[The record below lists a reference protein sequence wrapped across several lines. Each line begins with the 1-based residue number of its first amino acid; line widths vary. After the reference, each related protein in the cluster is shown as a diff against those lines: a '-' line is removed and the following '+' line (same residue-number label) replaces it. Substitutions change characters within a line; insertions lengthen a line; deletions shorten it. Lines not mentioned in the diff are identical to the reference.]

1 MSVQLK
7 WDQRYIDAKITDTS
21 ACNALTENSDLLP
34 SHGDALD
41 LACGLGGNAIFLA
54 HHGLSVCAWDI
65 SPVAIGKL
73 ADYAAANK
81 LNILADVRDID
92 LNPPEPQTFDIITVS
107 YFLNRRLLPQLNHA
121 LRPNGLI
128 FYQTF
133 TDQNLSSQG
142 PKSPDYLLR
151 PNELLSAFSTLELRA
166 YHEPGLAGNIHTGL
180 RGQAWLIAQKI
191 AS

>member
-1 MSVQLK
+1 MSAQLK
-7 WDQRYIDAKITDTS
+7 WDRRYIDAKITDTS
-21 ACNALTENSDLLP
+21 ACDALKENCDLLP
-34 SHGDALD
+34 SQGNALD

-54 HHGLSVCAWDI
+54 RHGLSVCAWDI
-65 SPVAIGKL
+65 SPVATGKL
-73 ADYAAANK
+73 ADYAAANQ
-81 LNILADVRDID
+81 LDILANVHDVE

-107 YFLNRRLLPQLNHA
+107 YFLNRSLLPLLSRA

-133 TDQNLSSQG
+133 TDQNWSSQR